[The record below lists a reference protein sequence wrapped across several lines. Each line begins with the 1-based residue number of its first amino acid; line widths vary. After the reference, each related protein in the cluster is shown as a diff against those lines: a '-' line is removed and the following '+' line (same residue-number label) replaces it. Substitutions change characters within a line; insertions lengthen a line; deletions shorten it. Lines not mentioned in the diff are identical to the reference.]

1 MQTLEQL
8 RSGALAGSTSI
19 RLSCG
24 LTEFPSELFQL
35 VDTLE
40 LLDLSNNH
48 LTNLPDDFGRFSKLK
63 IAFFSDNLFT
73 EYPEVLADCP
83 LLEMVGFK
91 SNQIV
96 TVSEKAL
103 SNHIRW
109 LILTNNKIER
119 LPASIGNCFRLQK
132 VALAGNR
139 IKVLP
144 DEMAACLNLELL
156 RISANQIQKLPEW
169 LMRLPKL
176 SWLAYSDNPC
186 SVAQQSNVLL
196 PDIPWSELEVKEQL
210 GEGASG
216 VISKAVWIPFFG
228 KEVAVK
234 VFKGEVTSD
243 GLPLSEMNT
252 CAAADNH
259 RSLVT
264 LLGKIS
270 HHPHQKEG
278 LVFDLVPSSFRN
290 LGKPPS
296 FITCTRDTFEP
307 DTFFSL
313 KDLTRIAFQT
323 ASVLEQLHSKGI
335 MHGDFYAHNLMIDDQ
350 SNVLLGDFGAATMY
364 DVSLPVGVLHEKL
377 DVRAYGCLLDD
388 ILENMQPELKDHP
401 VAETF
406 MTWRN
411 ECFLIVPE
419 ERPTFSE
426 IHSRIKSLIDQV
438 LIQ

>member
-8 RSGALAGSTSI
+8 RSGALTGSASI

-35 VDTLE
+35 ADTLE
-40 LLDLSNNH
+40 SLDLSGNH
-48 LTNLPDDFGRFSKLK
+48 LKSLPNDFGRFSKLK

-73 EYPEVLADCP
+73 EYPEVLSDCP

-96 TVSEKAL
+96 HVSEKAL
-103 SNHIRW
+103 SKNIRW
-109 LILTNNKIER
+109 LILTNNKIEK
-119 LPASIGNCFRLQK
+119 LPASIGNCYRLQK
-132 VALAGNR
+132 VALAGNSL
-139 IKVLP
+139 KELP
-144 DEMAACLNLELL
+144 DEMTTCRNLELL
-156 RISANQIQKLPEW
+156 RISANHIQKLPEW

-186 SVAQQSNVLL
+186 SVAQQNNVLL
-196 PDIPWSELEVKEQL
+196 PEIPWTDLELKEQL

-216 VISKAVWIPFFG
+216 IISKAVWNPFFG

-252 CAAADNH
+252 CAAAGNH
-259 RSLVT
+259 HSLVT

-270 HHPHQKEG
+270 HHPHEKEG
-278 LVFDLVPSSFRN
+278 LVFELIPSSFRN

-296 FITCTRDTFEP
+296 FVTCTRDTFEK

-313 KDLTRIAFQT
+313 KDVTQIALHT
-323 ASVLEQLHSKGI
+323 ASALAQLHSKGI
-335 MHGDFYAHNLMIDDQ
+335 MHGDFYAHNLMIDNQ

-364 DVSLPVGVLHEKL
+364 DVSNPDGILHEKL
-377 DVRAYGCLLDD
+377 DVRSYGCLLDD
-388 ILENMQPELKDHP
+388 LLEHLQPELKDHL

-406 MTWRN
+406 KTWRN
-411 ECFLIVPE
+411 ECFLVVPE

>member
-8 RSGALAGSTSI
+8 RSGALVGSTSI

-35 VDTLE
+35 ADTLE

-48 LTNLPDDFGRFSKLK
+48 LRSLPDDFGRFSKLR

-83 LLEMVGFK
+83 LLEMVGLK

-103 SNHIRW
+103 SKNIRW

-139 IKVLP
+139 LKELP

-156 RISANQIQKLPEW
+156 RISANRIQELPEW

-196 PDIPWSELEVKEQL
+196 PEIPWNDLEVKEQL

-216 VISKAVWIPFFG
+216 IISKAVWNPFFG

-252 CAAADNH
+252 CAAAGNH
-259 RSLVT
+259 QSLVT

-278 LVFDLVPSSFRN
+278 LVFDLIPSSFRN

-296 FITCTRDTFEP
+296 FTTCTRDTFES
-307 DTFFSL
+307 DTSL
-313 KDLTRIAFQT
+313 TLRDLTQIAFHT

-350 SNVLLGDFGAATMY
+350 PNVLLGDFGAATMY
-364 DVSLPVGVLHEKL
+364 DVSLPGSVLHEKL

-388 ILENMQPELKDHP
+388 LLENMQPELKDHP
-401 VAETF
+401 VVGTF
-406 MTWRN
+406 RTWRN
-411 ECFLIVPE
+411 ECFLVVPE

>member
-1 MQTLEQL
+1 MHTLEQL
-8 RSGALAGSTSI
+8 RSGELAGSKSL
-19 RLSCG
+19 RLSEG

-35 VDTLE
+35 ADTLE

-48 LTNLPDDFGRFSKLK
+48 LKSLPDDFGKFSKLK

-91 SNQIV
+91 SNHIV
-96 TVSEKAL
+96 HVSEKAI
-103 SNHIRW
+103 SKNIRW

-119 LPASIGNCFRLQK
+119 LPASIGNCYRLQK
-132 VALAGNR
+132 VALAGNNL
-139 IKVLP
+139 KELP
-144 DEMAACLNLELL
+144 DEMAACRNLELL
-156 RISANQIQKLPEW
+156 RISANKIHKLPEW
-169 LMRLPKL
+169 LIRLPKL

-196 PDIPWSELEVKEQL
+196 PEISWNELELKEQL

-216 VISKAVWIPFFG
+216 IISKAVWNSFFG
-228 KEVAVK
+228 KEVAIK

-252 CAAADNH
+252 CAAAGNH
-259 RSLVT
+259 LSLVT
-264 LLGKIS
+264 LLGKIN
-270 HHPHQKEG
+270 HHPHEKEG
-278 LVFDLVPSSFRN
+278 LVFELIPSTFKN

-296 FITCTRDTFEP
+296 FITCTRDTFEKG
-307 DTFFSL
+307 TFFSL
-313 KDLTRIAFQT
+313 KDLTQIALHT

-335 MHGDFYAHNLMIDDQ
+335 MHGDFYAHNLMIDDH

-364 DVSLPVGVLHEKL
+364 DVSLPGNSLHERI
-377 DVRAYGCLLDD
+377 DIRAYGCLLDD
-388 ILENMQPELKDHP
+388 ILEHLQPELKDHP
-401 VAETF
+401 VTETF
-406 MTWRN
+406 KIWRN

-426 IHSRIKSLIDQV
+426 MHSRIKTLIDQV
-438 LIQ
+438 LI